1 MSTAAPDALD
11 DPEFASDCADASS
24 DGLALDSDVSLG
36 EADSDGVALSDAE
49 SLDNADVSLSDPPHA
64 DNGTSIVPARI
75 AAISLVSERPLEKT
89 PRVIF
94 EYWRSPAP
102 PELLM

>member
-1 MSTAAPDALD
+1 MRRLT
-11 DPEFASDCADASS
+11 
-24 DGLALDSDVSLG
+24 GLRWIRTFRS
-36 EADSDGVALSDAE
+36 ERRNSDGVALSDAE